1 MIMNFKGAD
10 IISVRDFSKEDILY
24 ILDCAARME
33 TNPRP
38 TLLAGKVMAS
48 LFFEPSTRTRLS
60 FEAAMSQLGGSV
72 IGFASP
78 TSTSLTKGE
87 SLRDTIR
94 MVEAYSD
101 VIVMRHPL
109 DGSARLAAEISRVP
123 VINGGDGTNQHPTQ
137 TFLDLYTIR
146 KCKGRLDGLKIGFV
160 GDLKYGRTV
169 HSLSEALRHFNTT
182 MYFIALE
189 QLRMPQTHLNDLKA
203 HGIKYHETANIHE
216 AIGNLDILYATRIQQ
231 ERFPD
236 PVEYE
241 KVKGAF
247 VIDTEILREAKSDMK
262 IMHPL
267 PRREEITDEVD
278 QTGFA
283 LYFEQARNGI
293 PIRQALLALV
303 TGAIQ

>member
-109 DGSARLAAEISRVP
+109 DGSARLAAEIS
-123 VINGGDGTNQHPTQ
+123 
-137 TFLDLYTIR
+137 
-146 KCKGRLDGLKIGFV
+146 
-160 GDLKYGRTV
+160 
-169 HSLSEALRHFNTT
+169 
-182 MYFIALE
+182 
-189 QLRMPQTHLNDLKA
+189 
-203 HGIKYHETANIHE
+203 
-216 AIGNLDILYATRIQQ
+216 
-231 ERFPD
+231 
-236 PVEYE
+236 
-241 KVKGAF
+241 
-247 VIDTEILREAKSDMK
+247 
-262 IMHPL
+262 
-267 PRREEITDEVD
+267 
-278 QTGFA
+278 
-283 LYFEQARNGI
+283 
-293 PIRQALLALV
+293 
-303 TGAIQ
+303 

>member
-1 MIMNFKGAD
+1 
-10 IISVRDFSKEDILY
+10 VRDFGKEDILY
-24 ILDCAARME
+24 ILESAARVE
-33 TNPRP
+33 ANPKP

-60 FEAAMSQLGGSV
+60 FDAAMSQLGGSI
-72 IGFASP
+72 IGFSSP
-78 TSTSLTKGE
+78 GSTSLAKGE

-146 KCKGRLDGLKIGFV
+146 KSKGRLDGLKIGFV

-182 MYFIALE
+182 MYFISLE
-189 QLRMPQTHLNDLKA
+189 QLRMPQTHLDDLKA
-203 HGIKYHETANIHE
+203 QGIKYHETSNIHE
-216 AIGNLDILYATRIQQ
+216 VIGDLDILYATRIQQ

-241 KVKGAF
+241 KVRGAF
-247 VIDTEILREAKSDMK
+247 VIDKELLREAKSGMR

-267 PRREEITDEVD
+267 PRREEVSADVDE
-278 QTGFA
+278 TEFA
-283 LYFEQARNGI
+283 LYFDQARNGI